1 MSRSR
6 PFRFIAAMPAL
17 GPSVTAWR
25 EELRRIEGAGYAS
38 ISVSEHLTRGWAL
51 DAMGALLAIADATQR
66 IRVLSL
72 LLNNELRH
80 PVMLH
85 KAAAS
90 IDVLSGGRL
99 ELGIGAGWMADDTRA
114 LGADQARS
122 ATRVARLRET
132 LEIVDALFT
141 SEEPVTYRGTHLSV
155 EGVVGEPRPVQRP
168 RPPLVVGGGGP
179 QVLGL
184 AARHA
189 DIVGIHGR
197 LPTGA
202 VATAPL
208 EDYRPESLAAKVRH
222 VAASAAA
229 AGRDTDAIE
238 LQFTAYAVDL
248 EGQPQGGQG
257 GFAERVRAEPGLAT
271 GSPVRLAGSLDGCV
285 EQLERWREELGF
297 SYWKLAGSPLV
308 NAAIVARLSGR

>member
-1 MSRSR
+1 
-6 PFRFIAAMPAL
+6 
-17 GPSVTAWR
+17 
-25 EELRRIEGAGYAS
+25 
-38 ISVSEHLTRGWAL
+38 
-51 DAMGALLAIADATQR
+51 MGALLAIADATER

-80 PVMLH
+80 PVLLH

-99 ELGIGAGWMADDTRA
+99 ELGIGAGWLADDTRA
-114 LGADQARS
+114 LGAAPAS
-122 ATRVARLRET
+122 PATRVARLSET
-132 LEIVDALFT
+132 LEVLDALFA
-141 SEEPVTYRGTHLSV
+141 SEEPVTYRGQHVTV

-168 RPPLVVGGGGP
+168 RPPLLVGGGGP
-179 QVLGL
+179 RILAL

-197 LPTGA
+197 LPTGE

-208 EDYRPESLAAKVRH
+208 DDYRPEALASKVRH
-222 VAASAAA
+222 VATSAAA
-229 AGRDTDAIE
+229 AGRDPDTIE

-248 EGQPQGGQG
+248 EGQPPGGQG
-257 GFAERVRAEPGLAT
+257 GFADRVRAEPDLAS

-297 SYWKLAGSPLV
+297 SYWKLAGSPRV